1 MKFPKILAS
10 AFALTLLFNVSCRNS
25 DDPIEEELPKGA
37 YENGIIITNE
47 GGYSTPTSTVSF
59 IPNDLSKQEDNIFA
73 KNNDNA
79 VLGNVFQSIGFKGD

>member
-10 AFALTLLFNVSCRNS
+10 AFALTLLFNVSCRNG

-59 IPNDLSKQEDNIFA
+59 IPNDLSKQ
-73 KNNDNA
+73 
-79 VLGNVFQSIGFKGD
+79 